1 MLRGQCGSP
10 STAERGLCNRLRL
23 TVPLWAPPVPV
34 RVLPVPVRGSP
45 APCTGQRGNRSGAS
59 LCERPVPGWRDGH
72 HRAAPGPGASPHPS
86 ASPPVPA
93 GPWRGGRTAPDA
105 PVAGSSACCGRPA
118 AAGLKHRGAWPRP
131 PPRRRGGAGGG
142 RRGWPEPSPPAR
154 SAAASGPAR
163 RGSARLRPARRG
175 GGGASAPPQLGE
187 AGGGRPVRPHRISP
201 HPTRPGGKTH
211 PGVPPP
217 GSPHRPG
224 VPGWGFMEMLIPPSA
239 HSSLGFI

>member
-131 PPRRRGGAGGG
+131 PPRRRGGAGGAG
-142 RRGWPEPSPPAR
+142 GGGPSPRHPLAPPQRPAR
-154 SAAASGPAR
+154 PGGAQ
-163 RGSARLRPARRG
+163 RGSARLGAAGAARQLRRSSGRRG
-175 GGGASAPPQLGE
+175 AAARYGPTASAPTPPAPGVKPTRESHPQ
-187 AGGGRPVRPHRISP
+187 A
-201 HPTRPGGKTH
+201 HPTARGYPVGG
-211 PGVPPP
+211 
-217 GSPHRPG
+217 SWRC
-224 VPGWGFMEMLIPPSA
+224 
-239 HSSLGFI
+239 